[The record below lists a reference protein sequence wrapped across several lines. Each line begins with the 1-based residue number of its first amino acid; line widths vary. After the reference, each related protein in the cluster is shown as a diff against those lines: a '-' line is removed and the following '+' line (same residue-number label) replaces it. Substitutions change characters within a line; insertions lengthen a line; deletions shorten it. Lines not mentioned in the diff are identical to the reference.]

1 MEVVSAVI
9 AGNTT
14 FPLRCSGWPL
24 PLLDVLD
31 KRDQVLSPC
40 LVLRVLCWMEEQNM
54 LGNWRVGVAMLKL
67 HNLTARSHAVQAP
80 SKPFPELPSLSLH
93 LSPRPAPFS
102 SPRAKERRHYSAAL
116 FWGPRK
122 LGRCMLH
129 AVKSTTE

>member
-9 AGNTT
+9 ADNTT

-80 SKPFPELPSLSLH
+80 SKPFPEPLSLFLRDRH
-93 LSPRPAPFS
+93 LSA
-102 SPRAKERRHYSAAL
+102 AHARRSAA
-116 FWGPRK
+116 
-122 LGRCMLH
+122 
-129 AVKSTTE
+129 TTLLPFFGARGN